1 MLHDDA
7 RAMRIAIMFT
17 KTVERCKQ
25 RAGNRRE
32 ESVCSWRE
40 QRYAGYFFPLKS
52 SRTPAPPNVRLAGGP
67 RFMAGLQ
74 LRIV

>member
-1 MLHDDA
+1 
-7 RAMRIAIMFT
+7 
-17 KTVERCKQ
+17 
-25 RAGNRRE
+25 
-32 ESVCSWRE
+32 
-40 QRYAGYFFPLKS
+40 LKS